1 MNIHYG
7 NKKISLELHSFI
19 DQSVQHVKVF
29 LCFMLSKKIMQ
40 VPLFVLYEEV
50 IVDVR
55 YSVLGLKVV
64 SGSLIHFTPLISL
77 FTP

>member
-1 MNIHYG
+1 MFYVI
-7 NKKISLELHSFI
+7 
-19 DQSVQHVKVF
+19 
-29 LCFMLSKKIMQ
+29 KKIMQ

-50 IVDVR
+50 IVGVK

>member
-1 MNIHYG
+1 
-7 NKKISLELHSFI
+7 
-19 DQSVQHVKVF
+19 
-29 LCFMLSKKIMQ
+29 MLSKKIMQ

-50 IVDVR
+50 IVGVK

-77 FTP
+77 FTH